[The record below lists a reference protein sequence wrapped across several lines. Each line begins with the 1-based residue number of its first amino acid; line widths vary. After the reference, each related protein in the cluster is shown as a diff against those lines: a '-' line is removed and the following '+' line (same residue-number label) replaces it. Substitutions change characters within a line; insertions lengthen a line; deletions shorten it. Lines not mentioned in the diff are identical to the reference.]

1 MACAPPSAPINK
13 ECSHAVRERG
23 VTACSWQDRQL
34 AGRKGQLYRLP
45 NPFSR
50 GAPRN
55 NFRGSQ
61 KCNCIREG
69 ERKPGVSRRPAISFL
84 SFFIRCLLHCS
95 AFLPPRLF
103 VPPIVSR
110 IFFFPTFFVCLLVKN
125 RPTEYFALH
134 SLSLSLSTEK
144 NSFLA
149 RMTQQRNFVQQNRI
163 SWMGRGSRNRRAHE
177 KIFFNCRK
185 TIAGWMEDGH
195 PRPRG
200 SDFERFPI
208 FLTRARR
215 KGDAAGEIAREYIY
229 IAERKEDARGKGWFA
244 RSSQAI
250 HSEYV
255 SISSLYSWL

>member
-13 ECSHAVRERG
+13 ECSHAVRERR

-55 NFRGSQ
+55 NLVHRSAIVLGRERESQ
-61 KCNCIREG
+61 VYLADPQYHFFLFLSAASSTVPRFC
-69 ERKPGVSRRPAISFL
+69 PPDFSFL
-84 SFFIRCLLHCS
+84 PL
-95 AFLPPRLF
+95 FLGSPA
-103 VPPIVSR
+103 S
-110 IFFFPTFFVCLLVKN
+110 FFVCLLVKN

-149 RMTQQRNFVQQNRI
+149 RTTQQRNFVQQNRI

-229 IAERKEDARGKGWFA
+229 IYSGKEGRRSWERLV
-244 RSSQAI
+244 RSFEPSNPFGI
-250 HSEYV
+250 RLNFV
-255 SISSLYSWL
+255 VI

>member
-1 MACAPPSAPINK
+1 MGYGWSGLVPPSAPINK

-34 AGRKGQLYRLP
+34 AGRKGQLYRLL

-55 NFRGSQ
+55 NLVHRSAIVLGRERESQ
-61 KCNCIREG
+61 VYLAD
-69 ERKPGVSRRPAISFL
+69 PQYHFFLFL
-84 SFFIRCLLHCS
+84 SAAS
-95 AFLPPRLF
+95 STVPRF
-103 VPPIVSR
+103 CP
-110 IFFFPTFFVCLLVKN
+110 PTFRSSHCFSDLPLLFSFVCSLRIDRQNISLSI
-125 RPTEYFALH
+125 L
-134 SLSLSLSTEK
+134 SLSLSLDREEFVSRT
-144 NSFLA
+144 
-149 RMTQQRNFVQQNRI
+149 TQQRNFVQQNRI

-229 IAERKEDARGKGWFA
+229 IYSGKEGRRSWERLV
-244 RSSQAI
+244 RSFEPSNPFGI
-250 HSEYV
+250 RLNFV
-255 SISSLYSWL
+255 VI

>member
-50 GAPRN
+50 GASRN
-55 NFRGSQ
+55 NLVHRSAIVLGRERESQ
-61 KCNCIREG
+61 VYLAD
-69 ERKPGVSRRPAISFL
+69 PQYHFFLFL
-84 SFFIRCLLHCS
+84 SAASSTVPRFCPPTFRSSHCFSDLPLLFSFVCS
-95 AFLPPRLF
+95 LR
-103 VPPIVSR
+103 IDR
-110 IFFFPTFFVCLLVKN
+110 IFRSPF
-125 RPTEYFALH
+125 
-134 SLSLSLSTEK
+134 SLSLSLSRRRRIC
-144 NSFLA
+144 FL
-149 RMTQQRNFVQQNRI
+149 RERQQRNFVQQNRI